1 MLSYFAVALTT
12 EIPVGGGHCPVVVM
26 SGHIPAINP
35 NDDNG
40 IIDRVRERS
49 GWLLRVGG
57 AGRLATRL
65 VVPTVYGL

>member
-1 MLSYFAVALTT
+1 M
-12 EIPVGGGHCPVVVM
+12 G
-26 SGHIPAINP
+26 GHIPAINP

-40 IIDRVRERS
+40 IVDRVRERS

-65 VVPTVYGL
+65 VVRTVYGL